1 MLKHHHDPMVAKLEA
16 AKEASDW
23 PLLIRLCRQA
33 LRKNG
38 RHHKAHRLLGFA
50 LGKKGDVDAG
60 LEAFRKASALY
71 PQDAELLINHASLLF
86 DQARYWDALP
96 LLEKTVELR
105 PERSVCWMKLAQCCY
120 PINLNQKGFEASQ
133 RALDTATETVDRV
146 NALTHLAIHR
156 RELGQIREAVE
167 NCTEAIALAPHFA
180 ANHSNRLLF
189 MLADPH
195 TSPEELTAAAKE
207 FGNTFEPEFKP
218 HWPTYEERRGDPWRK
233 LKVGFISPDFRKHA
247 VMCFAEGILAQLD
260 RRQFEVYA
268 FYTYPQID
276 NVTERVR
283 CHVDHFVQMHM
294 QDEEQRAKTI
304 RSHSI
309 DILIDMS
316 GHTGHHSLLTL
327 ARKPAPVQATW
338 VGFVATTG
346 LTAMDYCITDEAIN
360 PLGADPLFT
369 EKLFRV
375 STYPAT
381 YRAHS
386 RNPLWRYQPRYAVK
400 PTPALRNGFIT
411 FGSCNNLGKLTDEV
425 LKLWGQLLQQ
435 IPSARLLIEGKGFE
449 RIDFEAEYRER
460 CQKLGI
466 DTERLT
472 LIPLDTNKQ
481 YLAYHDIDIALDP
494 FPLTG
499 GTTTLDILWM
509 AVPLVSME
517 GHSSPTRMSTD
528 ALTHLGRSEWLAKS
542 KEEYL
547 FIAKSFAA
555 DVTQLNALRL
565 SLRDEVEQS
574 PLMRDDIACPHFSA
588 ALRTMWLQWQ
598 AKIDHP
604 DAPQAQEAA
613 VARWQTTPPEH
624 LRQPLPPRVGL
635 GNGESLPLHEAH
647 ARLQDLAERALT
659 HSTGKEHESALGAMA
674 QRWQTLT
681 EFAELVLSA
690 VPNDP
695 VALACLAEVEHAHGH
710 TEFAVT
716 YLQYATRAIEINHAQ
731 LASN

>member
-50 LGKKGDVDAG
+50 LGKKGDVDVG

-260 RRQFEVYA
+260 RRQFEVYG
-268 FYTYPQID
+268 FYTYPQDD
-276 NVTERVR
+276 NVTDRVR
-283 CHVDHFVQMHM
+283 CHADHFIRLHD
-294 QDEEQRAKTI
+294 QDDEQRAQTI
-304 RSHSI
+304 RSQEI
-309 DILIDMS
+309 DILIDLS
-316 GHTGHHSLLTL
+316 GHTGHHSLLTMV
-327 ARKPAPVQATW
+327 RKPAPVQVTCI
-338 VGFVATTG
+338 GFVATTG
-346 LTAMDYCITDEAIN
+346 LTAIDYYLTDEVIN
-360 PLGADPLFT
+360 PPGVEALFT
-369 EKLFRV
+369 ETLFRLP
-375 STYPAT
+375 TYLT
-381 YRAHS
+381 SYRAHS
-386 RNPLWRYQPRYAVK
+386 RNPLWRYQPRYAVQ
-400 PTPALRNGFIT
+400 PTPALRNGFVT
-411 FGSCNNLGKLTDEV
+411 YGSCNNLGKLTDDV
-425 LKLWGQLLQQ
+425 LTLWGELLQRM
-435 IPSARLLIEGKGFE
+435 PTAHLLIEGKGFE
-449 RIDFEAEYRER
+449 KPEFAAEYKDR
-460 CQKLGI
+460 CAKLGM
-466 DTERLT
+466 DVKRLM
-472 LIPLDTNKQ
+472 LVPLDTDRQ

-499 GTTTLDILWM
+499 GTTTLDTLWM

-517 GHSSPTRMSTD
+517 GCSSPARISTE
-528 ALTHLGRSEWLAKS
+528 ALTYLGRTQWLAKNRD
-542 KEEYL
+542 EYL
-547 FIAKSFAA
+547 ALAIGFAA
-555 DVTQLNALRL
+555 DIGQLNALRL
-565 SLRDEVEQS
+565 SLRDEVEKS
-574 PLMRDDIACPHFSA
+574 PLMRDDIVCPHWA
-588 ALRTMWLQWQ
+588 DALRTMWLRWQ
-598 AKIDHP
+598 ARLEHP
-604 DAPQAQEAA
+604 DDAQAQERA
-613 VARWQTTPPEH
+613 VAAWLAACPAHLRTPPV
-624 LRQPLPPRVGL
+624 PRVGL
-635 GNGESLPLHEAH
+635 ADGADLALPQAH
-647 ARLQDLAERALT
+647 ARLQELVERALARGT
-659 HSTGKEHESALGAMA
+659 DKDREQALGEMA
-674 QRWQTLT
+674 QCWRSVT
-681 EFAELVLSA
+681 EFAELILSA

-716 YLQYATRAIEINHAQ
+716 YLHYATKAMALQ
-731 LASN
+731 G

>member
-50 LGKKGDVDAG
+50 LGKKGDVDVG

-260 RRQFEVYA
+260 RRQFEVYG
-268 FYTYPQID
+268 FYTYPQED

-283 CHVDHFVQMHM
+283 CHVDHFIRLHEQN
-294 QDEEQRAKTI
+294 DEQRAQTI
-304 RSHSI
+304 RGHEI

-316 GHTGHHSLLTL
+316 GHTGHHALLTL
-327 ARKPAPVQATW
+327 VRKPAPVQATFI
-338 VGFVATTG
+338 GFVATTG
-346 LTAMDYCITDEAIN
+346 LTAIDYYLTDEVIN
-360 PLGADPLFT
+360 PPGVEALFT
-369 EKLFRV
+369 ETLFRLP
-375 STYPAT
+375 TYLT
-381 YRAHS
+381 SYRAHS
-386 RNPLWRYQPRYAVK
+386 RNPLWRYQPRYAVQ
-400 PTPALRNGFIT
+400 PTPALRNGFVT
-411 FGSCNNLGKLTDEV
+411 YGSCNNLGKLTDEV
-425 LKLWGQLLQQ
+425 LTLWGELLQRM
-435 IPSARLLIEGKGFE
+435 PTAHLLIEGKGFE
-449 RIDFEAEYRER
+449 KPEFAAEYKDR
-460 CQKLGI
+460 CAKLGM
-466 DTERLT
+466 DVKRLM
-472 LIPLDTNKQ
+472 LVPLDTDRQ

-499 GTTTLDILWM
+499 GTTTLDTLWM

-517 GHSSPTRMSTD
+517 GCSSPARISTE
-528 ALTHLGRSEWLAKS
+528 ALTYLGRTQWLAKNQD
-542 KEEYL
+542 EYL
-547 FIAKSFAA
+547 ALAIGFAA
-555 DVTQLNALRL
+555 DIGQLNALRL
-565 SLRDEVEQS
+565 SLRDEVEKS
-574 PLMRDDIACPHFSA
+574 PLMRDDIVCPHWA
-588 ALRTMWLQWQ
+588 DALRTMWLRWQ
-598 AKIDHP
+598 ARLEHP
-604 DAPQAQEAA
+604 DDAQAQERA
-613 VARWQTTPPEH
+613 VAAWLAACPAHLRTPPV
-624 LRQPLPPRVGL
+624 PRVGL
-635 GNGESLPLHEAH
+635 ADGADLALPQAH
-647 ARLQDLAERALT
+647 ARLQELVERALARGT
-659 HSTGKEHESALGAMA
+659 DKDREQALGEMA
-674 QRWQTLT
+674 QCWRSVT
-681 EFAELVLSA
+681 EFAELILSA

-716 YLQYATRAIEINHAQ
+716 YLHYATKAMALQ
-731 LASN
+731 G